1 MDGPGDRG
9 EERPEGAALPMAI
22 VAVAVAVALSTIG
35 IAAVSRPALTP
46 RPIDAGA
53 RSIEPSPT
61 LGSPVPTGAPPSLPP
76 LAIDGR
82 PPIAGSIAAVD
93 DAGGLA
99 VVGPSGATV
108 RLTEP
113 GERTIGFPAWSP
125 DGTRIAAVVGRDAT
139 TTVEVFPVD
148 PGAGTAD
155 PPIALY
161 RSALQGAFYVA
172 WTPRGGS
179 VSFLTTDSDVVDL
192 RVASVDGPKP
202 IDETDTASLIRRGSP
217 LFFDWIDE
225 DRLLAHVGVGDGA
238 FLGELRRDG
247 SVAGPAL
254 THPGAFRSPQV
265 SADGRWVGWVRA
277 AEPPAAGEV
286 VVAAWDG
293 GHETTL
299 PVFGSASVTFAPGG
313 STVSSVGADGPGQR
327 ALDIPIGP
335 LRLIDPATGTTR
347 TLVPGAVVASFWSP
361 DARTILAIRVQPGS
375 GSTAAASPSAVP
387 TEVHALFVDV
397 ASGAIRA
404 DRGIKPG
411 PRFVSELLPYF
422 DQYDLSHHL
431 WAPDSSSF
439 LLPIVADDGRPTV
452 VALPRDGGEP
462 ALTIGAPAAFW
473 SP

>member
-1 MDGPGDRG
+1 MDRPDDRD
-9 EERPEGAALPMAI
+9 EERSEGAALPMAI
-22 VAVAVAVALSTIG
+22 VAIAVAVALSTIG
-35 IAAVSRPALTP
+35 IAAVTRPAATP
-46 RPIDAGA
+46 RPIDAVA
-53 RSIEPSPT
+53 RSIEPSPV
-61 LGSPVPTGAPPSLPP
+61 LGSPVPPEAPPSIPP

-82 PPIAGSIAAVD
+82 PPTVGSIAAVD
-93 DAGGLA
+93 EAGALA
-99 VVGPSGATV
+99 VIGPSGATV

-125 DGTRIAAVVGRDAT
+125 DGAQIAAVVGRDAT
-139 TTVEVFPVD
+139 STVEVFPVD

-172 WTPRGGS
+172 WTPGGNA
-179 VSFLTTDSDVVDL
+179 VSFLATDADVVDL
-192 RVASVDGPKP
+192 RVAGVDRAAP
-202 IDETDTASLIRRGSP
+202 IDETDSASLIRRGSP

-247 SVAGPAL
+247 AVARPAL

-277 AEPPAAGEV
+277 GEPPAAGQV
-286 VVAAWDG
+286 VVAPRDG
-293 GHETTL
+293 GRETTL
-299 PVFGSASVTFAPGG
+299 AVFGSASVAFAPTG
-313 STVSSVGADGPGQR
+313 STVASVGADAPGQR
-327 ALDIPIGP
+327 ALDIPLGP
-335 LRLIDPATGTTR
+335 LRLIEPASGTAR
-347 TLVPGAVVASFWSP
+347 TLVSGAVVASFWSP

-375 GSTAAASPSAVP
+375 GATAAASPSAVP

-397 ASGAIRA
+397 ASGVIRA
-404 DRGIKPG
+404 DRVIQPG

-422 DQYDLSHHL
+422 DQYELSHHL

-462 ALTIGAPAAFW
+462 VFTIGAPTAFW